1 MLLGI
6 LISYTA
12 GTFLDWNRLALVSF
26 FLLLPSFP
34 FLYLCP
40 DSPHWLLSKPTP
52 NEENAIAVLY
62 KLKGKSQAE
71 DDLRMIRD
79 QSNQRLAKISNNHP
93 IISTDNGFRTAKPF
107 LLSVSLICLQQ
118 LSGESCHLKTNL
130 IFRTIDNHYF
140 ISVQSYI
147 LINEYKW
154 VF

>member
-1 MLLGI
+1 L
-6 LISYTA
+6 
-12 GTFLDWNRLALVSF
+12 
-26 FLLLPSFP
+26 
-34 FLYLCP
+34 LCP
-40 DSPHWLLSKPTP
+40 KKRYEKSGTKGARYERSGTKRAVRKERDERSGTKRHQIFKAYSERGKCHV
-52 NEENAIAVLY
+52 AVLY